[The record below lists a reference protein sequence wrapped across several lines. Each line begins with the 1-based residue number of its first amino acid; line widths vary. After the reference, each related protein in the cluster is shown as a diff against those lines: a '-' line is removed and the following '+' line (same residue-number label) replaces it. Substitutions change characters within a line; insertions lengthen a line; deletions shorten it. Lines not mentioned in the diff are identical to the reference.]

1 LLLVQHGRGC
11 YQHLAVSFATF
22 VAEYTGGYEVALR
35 RRRLRER
42 KSMPGVASQATAD
55 CIRKLFL
62 PRHGPNKAPVVVGS
76 GQFWASPLLVRRIAA
91 QLLLQRLARGRR
103 VRAKCRLVSI
113 G

>member
-1 LLLVQHGRGC
+1 M
-11 YQHLAVSFATF
+11 S
-22 VAEYTGGYEVALR
+22 
-35 RRRLRER
+35 
-42 KSMPGVASQATAD
+42 GVASQATAD

-62 PRHGPNKAPVVVGS
+62 PRHDPNKAPVVVGS
-76 GQFWASPLLVRRIAA
+76 GQCCASPLLVRRIAA